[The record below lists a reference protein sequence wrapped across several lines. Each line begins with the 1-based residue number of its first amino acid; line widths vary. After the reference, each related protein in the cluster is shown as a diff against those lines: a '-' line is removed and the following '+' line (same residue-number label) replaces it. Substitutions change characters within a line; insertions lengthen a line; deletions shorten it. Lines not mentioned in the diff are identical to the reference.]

1 MLFTNAVY
9 QGTGRCNGRCNAG
22 TTAGG
27 VSGGVGIKCF
37 IYCQKLP
44 FPLKSMKK
52 PVFYQFIGVL
62 PTKKCCLLPQI
73 PCSLMQF
80 SAIWCS
86 LVQFDT
92 V

>member
-1 MLFTNAVY
+1 MLSIRVPA
-9 QGTGRCNGRCNAG
+9 GNGRCNAG
-22 TTAGG
+22 TTAGATA
-27 VSGGVGIKCF
+27 GGVAGGISIKCF

-62 PTKKCCLLPQI
+62 STKKYPKYH
-73 PCSLMQF
+73 
-80 SAIWCS
+80 
-86 LVQFDT
+86 V